1 MEAKEFLGVGWRF
14 PVALDPLGEIE
25 MSAYEADIREAI
37 QIILGTAK
45 GERVMRPTFGCGIH
59 QLVFASLSMATLGQ
73 VEAEV
78 TEALTLWE
86 PRIELLGVK
95 TSVGGAE
102 DGRLLVA
109 IDYQVRATNNR
120 FNLVYPFYLKE
131 RG

>member
-14 PVALDPLGEIE
+14 PVALDPFGEIE
-25 MSAYEADIREAI
+25 MSAYEEDIREAI

-86 PRIELLGVK
+86 PRIELLEVEA
-95 TSVGGAE
+95 SVGDAE